1 MKQFKDILR
10 LTLISPE
17 LLAGCIPIA
26 IYSFYPGLTEVIL
39 KPMKEGIGFGLG
51 GVMIPLGLLGFC
63 YKEGLDL
70 LAPTGAK
77 KIILEWPDYPMIKA
91 RVLAIFFW
99 CLLGAFLALAAVVM
113 VSMNSQPQLA
123 IAILVAGILASATA
137 TATLGLAR
145 FRMREIIGE

>member
-10 LTLISPE
+10 LTIISPE
-17 LLAGCIPIA
+17 LLIGCLPFLIYTFQPSLADVFVKPI
-26 IYSFYPGLTEVIL
+26 
-39 KPMKEGIGFGLG
+39 KESIGFGLG
-51 GVMIPLGLLGFC
+51 AAMIPLGLLGFC

-91 RVLAIFFW
+91 RVLAIFLW
-99 CLLGAFLALAAVVM
+99 CVMGSLLAFIAFFM
-113 VSMNSQPQLA
+113 VSTDSKPQLA
-123 IAILVAGILASATA
+123 IAILVAGILSSATA
-137 TATLGLAR
+137 TATLALAR

>member
-1 MKQFKDILR
+1 MKQFRDILR
-10 LTLISPE
+10 LMFVSPE
-17 LLAGCIPIA
+17 LLVWCLPFLL
-26 IYSFYPGLTEVIL
+26 YTFYPSLADVIV

-77 KIILEWPDYPMIKA
+77 KIILDWPDYSMIKA

-99 CLLGAFLALAAVVM
+99 CVLGALLALIAVFM
-113 VSMNSQPQLA
+113 VSTNSQPQLA
-123 IAILVAGILASATA
+123 ITILVAGILSSATA
-137 TATLGLAR
+137 TATLALAR